1 MKDKKIFITG
11 LTGRLILGL
20 AVFVAAVTAGSIIV
34 GVRTYRNS
42 IYRHYNDIGYQIAQS
57 VELLFDYEELEEW
70 GELTYRFNTTGEGAD
85 EIAEITSSE
94 RFMELEE
101 TLLNLRTGM
110 DVNDIFVGVINLGEL
125 SEFTMEGIMD
135 GSWAP
140 IYYIMDT
147 YPMEEYRF
155 SFGDRSPI
163 TPDYIEGAGISY
175 ASGIPYDGY
184 FVNEGNYGYNITAVY
199 PVVRDGKTIAF
210 VGVETPMRT
219 LESDLNRYIFIVLV
233 IVCIISAVLFII
245 TAFIL
250 VNLLIKPIKLISH
263 EAAYFVENENEVSEN
278 LRKVRNR
285 DEIQVLAESVLAMEI
300 GINEYIAN
308 LTKITAE
315 KERIGAE
322 LNVATQIQADMLPRI
337 FPAFPERTEFD
348 LYASMSPAKEVGGDF
363 YDFFLIDDDH
373 IGLVM
378 ADVSGKGVPAALFM
392 VIAKTLIKNRAQMGG
407 SPAEVLAYANDQLGE
422 GNEAELFVT
431 VWFAIIQISTG
442 KGFAANAG
450 HEHPAIR
457 RKDGKFELVKYR
469 HSPAVATLS
478 GIKFKEHEFQLNPGD
493 SLYVYTD
500 GVTEATR
507 SDDVLFGIDR
517 MLGALNKNPD
527 ADPKTML
534 ENVRSDI
541 DLFVGEA
548 PQFDD
553 ITMLGFKYLGSGKE
567 S

>member
-1 MKDKKIFITG
+1 MKEKKIFITG

-42 IYRHYNDIGYQIAQS
+42 IYRHYNEIGYQIAKS
-57 VELLFDYEELEEW
+57 VELLFDSDELEAW
-70 GELTYRFNTTGEGAD
+70 GELTYKYNTTGEGAE
-85 EIAEITSSE
+85 EIAEVTSSE
-94 RFMELEE
+94 RFRELEQ

-125 SEFTMEGIMD
+125 SEFSMEGIMN

-147 YPMEEYRF
+147 YPMEEQRF
-155 SFGDRSPI
+155 SLGDGSPI

-175 ASGIPYDGY
+175 SSGIPYDGY

-199 PVVRDGKTIAF
+199 PIVKNGKTIAF

-233 IVCIISAVLFII
+233 IVCIISVILFIL
-245 TAFIL
+245 TAVIL
-250 VNLLIKPIKLISH
+250 VNALIKPIKLISH
-263 EAAYFVENENEVSEN
+263 EAAYFVENENEISQE
-278 LRKVRNR
+278 LKKVRNR

-457 RKDGKFELVKYR
+457 RKDGRFELVKYR
-469 HSPAVATLS
+469 HSPAVATIP
-478 GIKFKEHEFQLNPGD
+478 GIKFKEHEFRLNPGD

-507 SDDVLFGIDR
+507 ADDVLFGVDR
-517 MLGALNKNPD
+517 MLEALNKNPD

-534 ENVRSDI
+534 DNVRSDI

-567 S
+567 